1 MTRIDP
7 FGILDKPAIPELDN
21 LWAKSPEPGATV
33 GESLVEHT
41 ARVLHQLAGQRRLRP
56 GLAELVGEPQL
67 WQRLYWAAFLHD
79 WGKAAHGFQQT
90 LRGNQPTWGKRH
102 EVLSLAFVPYVVA
115 VDSDD
120 ALWITAAIAAHH
132 REFPA
137 LKEAYNVGTGLH
149 AHIEQLRALCLEM
162 DQSALDALW
171 RWLSEYAQPW
181 AASLGFIDVGLP
193 ACLMEPERAGEF
205 PIRAPNDIRRLLRR
219 YYRWADDL
227 ACTITPTRLPVSA
240 LFARGGLVTADHC
253 GSAHAPDPRPVPLP
267 HAHQLAHEMQQQMGG
282 LYPHQTACADVTGSV
297 MLVAPTGSGKT
308 ESALLWA
315 AAQSNTSPARL
326 FYVLPY
332 QASMNA
338 MADRLSSRF
347 GEANV
352 ALQHGRARHAL
363 FRRYLDREQSP
374 QQATWAAK
382 AESAL
387 VRLHV
392 PPIRVLSPYQLL
404 KAFYRLPGYEA
415 VLADLHGGLFVMDE
429 IHAYEVARLAL
440 ILPMMGALR
449 RDFGASICLMS
460 ATFPSLLKRWICEE
474 VGGIHEVVADGE
486 TLRRFQRHRVH
497 TVPGD
502 LITPDHI
509 NAIAGAS
516 RDGLNVLVCCNTV
529 RRAQDAH
536 RALAAAG
543 VHPELL
549 HGRFNSRDR
558 TAKERRL
565 QEMVG
570 SQTHSRQH
578 AAVMVAT
585 QVVEVSLDVDFD
597 VLYSDPAPL
606 DALLQRL
613 GRVNRRRRDLFRNA
627 FIFTEPVVDRRPYDQ
642 ELVERALKV
651 LTREFGVA
659 GALLSEHSVGG
670 WLDEVYS
677 GSLAVKWTEEY
688 RNTRQDFVK
697 GVLGTLAPF
706 HADCE
711 MEQRFYKTFDGVEVL
726 PKCLVS
732 QYQADVSESLLLA
745 SELLVPLGWRQYA
758 TLRPNGAVERR
769 DDLDGVLVV
778 NLPYSPEQGL
788 RMPWDDATDKLP

>member
-1 MTRIDP
+1 MTGTNL

-21 LWAKSPEPGATV
+21 LWAKSPGPGATV

-41 ARVLHQLAGQRRLRP
+41 AHVLHQLAGQRRLRP
-56 GLAELVGEPQL
+56 GLAELVGEPRL

-79 WGKAAHGFQQT
+79 WGKAARGFQQT

-102 EVLSLAFVPYVVA
+102 EVLSLAFVPYVAA

-137 LKEAYNVGTGLH
+137 LKEAYDVGTGLP
-149 AHIEQLRALCLEM
+149 AHIDQLRALCLEM

-171 RWLSEYAQPW
+171 RWLSEYAQSW
-181 AASLGFIDVGLP
+181 AESLGFKDVALL
-193 ACLMEPERAGEF
+193 ACPKGPEKANEF
-205 PIRAPNDIRRLLRR
+205 LTRAPNDIRHLLHR
-219 YYRWADDL
+219 YYRWADGL
-227 ACTITPTRLPVSA
+227 ACTVTPTRLPVSA
-240 LFARGGLVTADHC
+240 LFARGGLVAADHC

-267 HAHQLAHEMQQQMGG
+267 RAQQLAHAMQQQMGG
-282 LYPHQTACADVTGSV
+282 LYPHQTACAGVTGSV
-297 MLVAPTGSGKT
+297 MLTAPTGSGKT

-315 AAQSNTSPARL
+315 AAQSNTGPTRL

-374 QQATWAAK
+374 KQATWAAK
-382 AESAL
+382 VESAL

-460 ATFPSLLKRWICEE
+460 ATFPSLLKRWICDEIGE
-474 VGGIHEVVADGE
+474 IHEVVADGE
-486 TLRRFQRHRVH
+486 TLCRFQRHRVH
-497 TVPGD
+497 TVSGD
-502 LITPDHI
+502 LTTPDHI
-509 NAIAGAS
+509 DTIAAAA
-516 RDGLNVLVCCNTV
+516 RDGLSVLVCCNTV

-613 GRVNRRRRDLFRNA
+613 GRVNRRRRAPFRDA
-627 FIFTEPVVDRRPYDQ
+627 FIFTEPVVHNRPYDQ
-642 ELVERALKV
+642 ELVEHALEV
-651 LTREFGVA
+651 LTREFGAA
-659 GALLSEHSVGG
+659 GAPLSEHSVGE
-670 WLDEVYS
+670 WLEEVYS
-677 GSLAVKWTEEY
+677 GDLADRWTEEY
-688 RNTRQDFVK
+688 CNVRRNFLN

-706 HADCE
+706 HADRD

-726 PKCLVS
+726 PECLVG
-732 QYQADVSESLLLA
+732 QYQADLSESLLLA
-745 SELLVPLGWRQYA
+745 SELLVPLRWRQYA
-758 TLRPNGAVERR
+758 RLRRNGAVVQR
-769 DDLDGVLVV
+769 DDLDGLLVV
-778 NLPYSPEQGL
+778 NLPYSSEQGL